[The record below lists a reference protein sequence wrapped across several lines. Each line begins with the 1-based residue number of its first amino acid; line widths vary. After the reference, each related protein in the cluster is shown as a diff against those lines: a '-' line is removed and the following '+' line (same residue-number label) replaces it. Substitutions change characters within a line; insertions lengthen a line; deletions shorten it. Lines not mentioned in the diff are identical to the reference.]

1 MQKITL
7 FLSILFVINTN
18 ATSLTK
24 SNPIKERIPLEDHL
38 SPKKAS
44 LGMAILSN
52 GYQCLTE
59 GVWWHDFLFFK
70 VNRNAIPQKCFDSN
84 DKEVPIPPNYKD
96 LILNAYN

>member
-1 MQKITL
+1 MKKVT
-7 FLSILFVINTN
+7 LFVILLLGVYTN
-18 ATSLTK
+18 AASLMK

-52 GYQCLTE
+52 GLKCLTE

-96 LILNAYN
+96 LVTNAYN